1 MCEGRTRRLRE
12 LNLLVRSAVR
22 RIAPEADALAQ
33 EWVSCPCWNG
43 AGVEESA
50 MRRLIIG
57 MTGSTGAIFGVRM
70 LEALKGSD
78 IESHLIISKWA
89 QRTLEHET
97 HYTVEQVRSLASVV
111 HSPGDMGASI
121 SSGSFKTD
129 GMAVMPCSVRTLAGI
144 ANGYGEHLV
153 HRAADVVLKERR
165 RLVLLVRETPLSE
178 VHLENMLKLARMG
191 VSIVPPMPAFYNH
204 PQTVDDLVSHIV
216 ARVLDQFDIPAPF
229 ARRWD
234 GHMHTA
240 TRIASVQPGA
250 APAKSRS

>member
-1 MCEGRTRRLRE
+1 
-12 LNLLVRSAVR
+12 
-22 RIAPEADALAQ
+22 
-33 EWVSCPCWNG
+33 
-43 AGVEESA
+43 

-70 LEALKGSD
+70 LEALKDSG

-89 QRTLEHET
+89 QRTLE
-97 HYTVEQVRSLASVV
+97 QVRSLATVV
-111 HSPGDMGASI
+111 HSQGDMGASI
-121 SSGSFKTD
+121 SAGSFKTE
-129 GMAVMPCSVRTLAGI
+129 GMVVMPCSVRTLAGI

-165 RLVLLVRETPLSE
+165 KLVLLVRETPLSE

-204 PQTVDDLVSHIV
+204 PQTVDDIVNHIV
-216 ARVLDQFDIPAPF
+216 ARVLDQFDIPSPF
-229 ARRWD
+229 AKRWD

-240 TRIASVQPGA
+240 TKIATVTPSATPA
-250 APAKSRS
+250 AKSGT